1 MNVKHKTDLIS
12 EIIIC
17 TTIKVNVTNIFKNAF
32 HGGLSVAGS
41 PLLAN
46 LECRVTDVLLAAF
59 CERRDT
65 LM

>member
-17 TTIKVNVTNIFKNAF
+17 TTIKVNVTNLFKNVF

-41 PLLAN
+41 PLLTN
-46 LECRVTDVLLAAF
+46 LESRVTDVVLAAF
-59 CERRDT
+59 
-65 LM
+65 